1 MVMQSK
7 DIFEYRATKDW
18 PYAISSGCV
27 VYRYVGDELQVL
39 LLKRAAGDFPELSD
53 NDRDTFHL
61 PKGGVERRETLEQ
74 TALREITEET
84 GLRSLRIIDQ
94 LDKLHFF
101 YRMKGKLIFMTN
113 FVFLIEATDPSE
125 ELVPEES
132 EGIIDVRW
140 FDEATARAMIE
151 YKATKVLFDS
161 AIRKIRDLEPKA

>member
-1 MVMQSK
+1 MNQKKTPKRPNKKTRNSQNQKARAVREYSAGGI
-7 DIFEYRATKDW
+7 IFRRSEK
-18 PYAISSGCV
+18 GL
-27 VYRYVGDELQVL
+27 EL
-39 LLKRAAGDFPELSD
+39 LLIQDLKNRWTIA
-53 NDRDTFHL
+53 
-61 PKGGVERRETLEQ
+61 KGHVESGETLEQ

-84 GLRSLRIIDQ
+84 GLRSLHIIDQ

>member
-1 MVMQSK
+1 MNQKKTPKRPNKKTRNSQNQKARAVREYSAGGI
-7 DIFEYRATKDW
+7 IFRRSEKGLEFLLIQDLKNRWTIAKGHVE
-18 PYAISSGCV
+18 SG
-27 VYRYVGDELQVL
+27 
-39 LLKRAAGDFPELSD
+39 
-53 NDRDTFHL
+53 
-61 PKGGVERRETLEQ
+61 ETLEQ

-84 GLRSLRIIDQ
+84 GLRSLHIIDQ